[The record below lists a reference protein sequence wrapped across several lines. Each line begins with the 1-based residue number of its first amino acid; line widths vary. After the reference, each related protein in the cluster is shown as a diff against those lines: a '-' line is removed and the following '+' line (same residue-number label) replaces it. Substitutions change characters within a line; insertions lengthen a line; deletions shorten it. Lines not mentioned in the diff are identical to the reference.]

1 MLKVGY
7 EENLDQI
14 SGKIEGELTHEVAKN
29 YFKEVAEI
37 VKATNCSKILT
48 DVRLAKLSAL
58 ESEMESL
65 SSELTSIG
73 IVLASRR
80 AILVSEDIKQYKT
93 WENYCFRNGHK
104 SIRLFMDEQAAQDW
118 LVNESSFSLN

>member
-7 EENLDQI
+7 EKSLDQI
-14 SGKIEGELTHEVAKN
+14 CGKIEGELTHEVAKH
-29 YFKEVAEI
+29 YFTEVAEI
-37 VKATNCSKILT
+37 ARVTNCSKILT
-48 DVRLAKLSAL
+48 DVRLAKLSTL
-58 ESEMESL
+58 DSEMESL
-65 SSELTSIG
+65 SAELASIG

-80 AILVSEDIKQYKT
+80 AILVAEDIKQYKT

-104 SIRLFMDEQAAQDW
+104 SIRLFMDEQAAHDW